1 MFIII
6 GIMLTGMLFG
16 YLLRSKRL
24 TWIHKIIT
32 FLIWVLLFLLG
43 IDVGGNDII
52 VKGLHT
58 LGLEAL
64 IITLAAVIGSTLFA
78 WGLWYLWYIRIEERR
93 RKHERQPDYRL
104 ILYRGYPVRIL
115 SSDSLR
121 LY

>member
-78 WGLWYLWYIRIEERR
+78 WGLWYLL
-93 RKHERQPDYRL
+93 HERQPDYRL

>member
-58 LGLEAL
+58 LDSKHLL
-64 IITLAAVIGSTLFA
+64 LRWQRLSAAHYSPG
-78 WGLWYLWYIRIEERR
+78 
-93 RKHERQPDYRL
+93 
-104 ILYRGYPVRIL
+104 
-115 SSDSLR
+115 DSGT
-121 LY
+121 YCI